1 MFSLPR
7 ISSLAIGAAIVL
19 AACGGDKPK
28 TDTPVAPPADAQ
40 AIPAPA
46 AAADPAK
53 TTFGAALNIDLS
65 KMTHTANG
73 LYYQDLVVGK
83 GARADSGTTV
93 SVHYTGYL
101 TDGTMFETSTKG
113 APIEFLLGQGR
124 VVQGWDQ
131 GLPGMKVG
139 GKRQLVIP
147 SSLGYG
153 DMGSPPKIPAGA
165 IMVFTVELMGVK
177 K

>member
-1 MFSLPR
+1 MRSVTRLR
-7 ISSLAIGAAIVL
+7 SLALGTALVL
-19 AACGGDKPK
+19 AACSGDKPK
-28 TDTPVAPPADAQ
+28 TDEPATTPAA
-40 AIPAPA
+40 APA
-46 AAADPAK
+46 AAPAQPAVADPA
-53 TTFGAALNIDLS
+53 TATFAPALGVDLS

-73 LYYQDLVVGK
+73 LYYHDLVVGK

-101 TDGTMFETSTKG
+101 ADGTMFETSTKG
-113 APIEFLLGQGR
+113 TPIEFPLGQGR

-153 DMGSPPKIPAGA
+153 PTGQGPIPGGA
-165 IMVFTVELMGVK
+165 IMIFTVELIGVK

>member
-1 MFSLPR
+1 MLSVNRLL
-7 ISSLAIGAAIVL
+7 SLALGTVIVL
-19 AACGGDKPK
+19 SACSGDKPK
-28 TDTPVAPPADAQ
+28 SDEPGSTPAA
-40 AIPAPA
+40 APA
-46 AAADPAK
+46 ATPAQPAVADPA
-53 TTFGAALNIDLS
+53 TATFAPALGIDVS

-83 GARADSGTTV
+83 GARADSGKTI

-101 TDGTMFETSTKG
+101 VDGTMFETSTKG
-113 APIEFLLGQGR
+113 APIEFPLGQRR

-147 SSLGYG
+147 PSLGYG
-153 DMGSPPKIPAGA
+153 PMGQGPIPGGA
-165 IMVFTVELMGVK
+165 IMIFTVELMGVK

>member
-1 MFSLPR
+1 MPSCPRFSAL
-7 ISSLAIGAAIVL
+7 VL
-19 AACGGDKPK
+19 AAAVALAACGDKPK

-40 AIPAPA
+40 ATPAPA
-46 AAADPAK
+46 AADPAM
-53 TTFGAALNIDLS
+53 TTFAAALDVDLG
-65 KMTHTANG
+65 KMTHTASG
-73 LYYQDLVVGK
+73 LYYKDLVVGT
-83 GARADSGTTV
+83 GARADSGKTV

-101 TDGTMFETSTKG
+101 ADGTMFETSTKG
-113 APIEFLLGQGR
+113 TPIEFPLGQGR

-147 SSLGYG
+147 ASLGYG
-153 DMGSPPKIPAGA
+153 DMSSGPIPAGA

-177 K
+177 

>member
-1 MFSLPR
+1 M
-7 ISSLAIGAAIVL
+7 SSRTRFRMLALGTTLLI
-19 AACGGDKPK
+19 AACGPK
-28 TDTPVAPPADAQ
+28 SNNDASAPPAADAP
-40 AIPAPA
+40 AVKAPAPTS
-46 AAADPAK
+46 AADPA
-53 TTFGAALNIDLS
+53 TTIFGAALGVDLG
-65 KMTHTANG
+65 KMTHTASG
-73 LYYQDLVVGK
+73 LYYKDLVLGT
-83 GARADSGTTV
+83 GARADSGKTV

-101 TDGTMFETSTKG
+101 SNGTEFETSTKG
-113 APIEFLLGQGR
+113 SPIEFPLGQGR

-131 GLPGMKVG
+131 GVPGMKVG

-153 DMGSPPKIPAGA
+153 EMGQGPIPGGA

>member
-1 MFSLPR
+1 MSPLPLR
-7 ISSLAIGAAIVL
+7 HALTL
-19 AACGGDKPK
+19 AAMLTLVACGEKPK
-28 TDTPVAPPADAQ
+28 ADQPAATPAAAPVAPATPG
-40 AIPAPA
+40 
-46 AAADPAK
+46 AADPA
-53 TTFGAALNIDLS
+53 TATFAPALAVDVA

-73 LYYQDLVVGK
+73 LYYQDLVVGT
-83 GARADSGTTV
+83 GARADSGKTI

-101 TDGTMFETSTKG
+101 ADGTMFETSTKG
-113 APIEFLLGQGR
+113 TPIEFPLGQGR

-147 SSLGYG
+147 SALGYG
-153 DMGSPPKIPAGA
+153 DRGQGPILGGA
-165 IMVFTVELMGVK
+165 IMIFTVELMAVK